1 MQTQIIIFGTHPE
14 KAKEVFDAL
23 EQFQNWEVA
32 AVTNVELAL
41 EKMHRQ
47 AINLIVFTEGVGIVD
62 ENKLRKVG
70 AILNEELIFL
80 HHNGQSS
87 FKQEIVAM
95 LNKQRLSRDAGYMI
109 LDDALKNANIS
120 LN

>member
-1 MQTQIIIFGTHPE
+1 MQTQIIVFGTQPE

-23 EQFQNWEVA
+23 EQFQDWEVA
-32 AVTNVELAL
+32 AVANVELAL

-47 AINLIVFTEGVGIVD
+47 SINIIVFAEGVSAVD

-70 AILNEELIFL
+70 AILNEEIVFL
-80 HHNGQSS
+80 HHSGQPS
-87 FKQEIVAM
+87 FKQQIVAM
-95 LNKQRLSRDAGYMI
+95 LNRQRLEREARYTI
-109 LDDALKNANIS
+109 LDNELKQVSIS

>member
-14 KAKEVFDAL
+14 KAKEVFNAL
-23 EQFQNWEVA
+23 EQFQDWEVA
-32 AVTNVELAL
+32 AVTNVELVL

-47 AINLIVFTEGVGIVD
+47 SINMIVFTEGVSLID

-70 AILNEELIFL
+70 AILNEEIVFL
-80 HHNGQSS
+80 HHNGQNAI
-87 FKQEIVAM
+87 KPQIVAA
-95 LNKQRLSRDAGYMI
+95 LNRQRLEREAHYTI
-109 LDDALKNANIS
+109 LDDGLKQVSIS

>member
-14 KAKEVFDAL
+14 KAKEVFGAL
-23 EQFQNWEVA
+23 EQFQDWEVA

-47 AINLIVFTEGVGIVD
+47 AVNLIVFMAGVSAVD

-70 AILNEELIFL
+70 AILNEEIIFL
-80 HHNGQSS
+80 HHSGQPS

-95 LNKQRLSRDAGYMI
+95 LNRQRLERDAHYTI
-109 LDDALKNANIS
+109 LDDGLKQVSIS